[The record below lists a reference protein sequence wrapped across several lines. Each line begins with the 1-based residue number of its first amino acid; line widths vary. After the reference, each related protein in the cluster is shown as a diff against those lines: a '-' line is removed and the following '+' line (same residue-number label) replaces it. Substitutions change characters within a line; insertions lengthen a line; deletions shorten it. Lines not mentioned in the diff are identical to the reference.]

1 MSGWDNFARIMNCRR
16 LPSSDIFCIGICRE
30 KRDFF
35 KNIQLGDNCSSPEFK
50 EKMSEMSQPHLQAET
65 ISRGLWM
72 SKLALFGF
80 ILHGDLSRD
89 FSKTFILGTMC
100 KWTHPSRCSGKRKLH
115 IHNQHIAS
123 TSWRCISRKLQWFA
137 QGCSPCGAIILEASS
152 VSAIASP
159 VFETADFVN
168 TPSTDMIKHYP
179 GHYLVQSWP
188 FFDYRRKM
196 VRMALR
202 KDHDGDQQ
210 TQFPL
215 FIVSQVIIV

>member
-1 MSGWDNFARIMNCRR
+1 
-16 LPSSDIFCIGICRE
+16 
-30 KRDFF
+30 
-35 KNIQLGDNCSSPEFK
+35 
-50 EKMSEMSQPHLQAET
+50 MSQPHLQAET

-72 SKLALFGF
+72 SKIALFGF
-80 ILHGDLSRD
+80 ILHRDLSRD

-159 VFETADFVN
+159 VFETAEFVN
-168 TPSTDMIKHYP
+168 TPSTDMIKHYS

-196 VRMALR
+196 ALR
-202 KDHDGDQQ
+202 NFPCSLFHKYSLFRVAGDGVAI
-210 TQFPL
+210 L
-215 FIVSQVIIV
+215 VSSHIFEPKERDLKKKKGM